1 MEQGD
6 RKTLSPES
14 NKIGKPPLKKKTGLS
29 DVGNGHLVP
38 NEGKGK
44 SKTKNWKNDYDNNYA
59 RALSRWA
66 AHLGLILS

>member
-29 DVGNGHLVP
+29 DVSNGHLVP

-44 SKTKNWKNDYDNNYA
+44 SKTKN
-59 RALSRWA
+59 
-66 AHLGLILS
+66 